1 MHPSMKSSIPF
12 GPGAGGGGGGGS
24 RYKEKHRER
33 ERTRKPD
40 DHGELVILFSSNAV
54 IVMSVCLAHFI
65 PDHRSSLRKSPVQN
79 HTTSH
84 SRTQPQQHK
93 TTGPRFGRG
102 AGPHVNEYVL
112 QEKNERARKEE
123 QHKVRCCH
131 LYCCLLLYYLVLS
144 GVSQA
149 ADS

>member
-12 GPGAGGGGGGGS
+12 GPGAGGGGGGS

-40 DHGELVILFSSNAV
+40 DHGELVILFSSDAV
-54 IVMSVCLAHFI
+54 IVMCLAHFI

-84 SRTQPQQHK
+84 SRTQPQQRK